1 MKKIDFILI
10 PSITFALAYLFF
22 VFIKMNFN
30 AFEWSEGIRISYVVI
45 STILSIVAIGVYLNE
60 KN

>member
-10 PSITFALAYLFF
+10 PAIVFAIMYLFIA
-22 VFIKMNFN
+22 FIKMNFN
-30 AFEWSEGIRISYVVI
+30 AFEWSEVIRVSYVFG

-60 KN
+60 KE